1 MDGLNAT
8 EQTEYQLLVAEAQ
21 KTGNQNKLKQFVNDK
36 ISCRSMGRPANFGDG
51 NHYTCPASGG
61 RRRGRK
67 SKSSKKNRKSKKA
80 RKTYKKKSA
89 KRHTRRHRR

>member
-8 EQTEYQLLVAEAQ
+8 EQAEYQVLVAESQ

-36 ISCRSMGRPANFGDG
+36 ISCRSMGKPANFGDG

-61 RRRGRK
+61 RRRRRS
-67 SKSSKKNRKSKKA
+67 SKSSKKNRKSKKG
-80 RKTYKKKSA
+80 RKTHRKKSA
-89 KRHTRRHRR
+89 KKRTRRHRR